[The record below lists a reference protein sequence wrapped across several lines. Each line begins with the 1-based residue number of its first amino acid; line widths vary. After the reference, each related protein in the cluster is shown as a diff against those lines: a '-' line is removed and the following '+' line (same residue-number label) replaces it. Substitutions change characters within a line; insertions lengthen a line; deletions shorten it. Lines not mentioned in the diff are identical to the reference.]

1 MPGTDPKAV
10 GPRIR
15 MALPSLTPLEVKV
28 VESVFKRESFDETTS
43 IKEVAEGAGVS
54 EAMVAKISKKLG
66 FNGFR
71 DFRAGVAEYIRLPT
85 ADLHQDLSPDDS
97 SEQIVQKVFRSAMQ
111 ALEETL
117 AILDMDAFDR
127 AADILY
133 RASQRNFYGVG
144 GSAQIARDVSHK
156 FLRIGIQTSVYDDP
170 HMMLMS
176 AALLGPDD
184 AVIGFSHS
192 GATTAVL
199 DAVATARKQGAR
211 TIAVTSYA
219 GSPLADLSDVVLA
232 STSRGS
238 PLLGENAAARIA
250 QLNILDAV
258 FVAVAQRDYRAA
270 ERNLAK
276 TMAVVSNKRKAP
288 GHKL

>member
-1 MPGTDPKAV
+1 
-10 GPRIR
+10 

-28 VESVFKRESFDETTS
+28 VESVFERKSFDETTS
-43 IKEVAEGAGVS
+43 LKEVAEGAGVS
-54 EAMVAKISKKLG
+54 EAMVAKLSKKLG

-85 ADLHQDLSPDDS
+85 ADLHQDVAPEDS
-97 SEQIVQKVFRSAMQ
+97 SEQIVQKVFRSSIQ
-111 ALEETL
+111 AIEETL
-117 AILDMDAFDR
+117 AILDLGAFDR
-127 AADILY
+127 AADILH
-133 RASQRNFYGVG
+133 RAYHRNFYGVG

-176 AALLGPDD
+176 ATLLGPDD
-184 AVIGFSHS
+184 AAVGFSHS
-192 GATTAVL
+192 GASTAVL
-199 DAVATARKQGAR
+199 EAIAIARKQGAR

-219 GSPLADLSDVVLA
+219 GSPLAELADVVLV

-276 TMAVVSNKRKAP
+276 TMAAVSNKRKIP
-288 GHKL
+288 

>member
-1 MPGTDPKAV
+1 MAGTDPKAV

-28 VESVFKRESFDETTS
+28 VESVFKRDRFDETTS
-43 IKEVAEGAGVS
+43 IKEVAESAGVS
-54 EAMVAKISKKLG
+54 EAMVAKISQKLG
-66 FNGFR
+66 FKGFR

-199 DAVATARKQGAR
+199 DAVAIARKQGAR

-219 GSPLADLSDVVLA
+219 GSPLAELADVVLA

-276 TMAVVSNKRKAP
+276 TMAVVSNKRKGP
-288 GHKL
+288 GQKL